1 MQKNPKPAEFVK
13 VIAPAVRRAAALARE
28 LEGRVANRPKTGE
41 PTAVKAALTAADT
54 AAQEEILGTL
64 LDHFPDVRLR
74 AEEETPTVA
83 DFPEEADASV
93 VIDPI
98 DGTLRFY
105 LEGHGP
111 YGVMVGLAIEN
122 EYEAALVALPR
133 EQYVFEAVR
142 GEGARFGRCDGI
154 AHPLQ
159 LERSGRRVLVS
170 HDLGRAAVE
179 VLRSRGF
186 EVQPACGGAISV
198 ATLIPGVCAG
208 LRVATNDPPNVS
220 IRGRI
225 GAMISA
231 EAGALVCC
239 ETGAPF
245 PRDIDAPARALLVAV
260 DREDLGVLEE
270 AVAEAGVLS

>member
-1 MQKNPKPAEFVK
+1 MHKNPKPSDFVK
-13 VIAPAVRRAAALARE
+13 VIAPALRRAAAVARD
-28 LEGRVANRPKTGE
+28 LEGRVANRPKAGE
-41 PTAVKAALTAADT
+41 PTAVKAALTDADT
-54 AAQEEILGTL
+54 AAQEVLLGPL
-64 LDHFPDVRLR
+64 LDHFPGVCLR

-83 DFPEEADASV
+83 RFPEKADASV

-105 LEGHGP
+105 LEGGGP
-111 YGVMVGLAIEN
+111 YGVMIGLAIGN

-133 EQYVFEAVR
+133 ERYAFEAVR
-142 GEGARFGRCDGI
+142 GEGVRFAEGDGVAR
-154 AHPLQ
+154 PLR
-159 LERSGRRVLVS
+159 LSSEGRRVLVS
-170 HDLGRAAVE
+170 HDLGEGAALA
-179 VLRSRGF
+179 LRSRGF
-186 EVQPACGGAISV
+186 EVLPACGGAISV
-198 ATLIPGVCAG
+198 APLIPGVCAG

-245 PRDIDAPARALLVAV
+245 PRDIDAPARALLVAANP
-260 DREDLGVLEE
+260 EDLGALQD
-270 AVAEAGVLS
+270 AVAEAGVS

>member
-1 MQKNPKPAEFVK
+1 MHKNPKPCDFVK
-13 VIAPAVRRAAALARE
+13 VIAPALRRAAAVARD

-54 AAQEEILGTL
+54 EAQEVLLGPL
-64 LDHFPDVRLR
+64 LEHFPGVCLR

-83 DFPEEADASV
+83 RFPERADASV

-105 LEGHGP
+105 LEGGGP
-111 YGVMVGLAIEN
+111 YGVMIGLAIEN

-142 GEGARFGRCDGI
+142 GEGVRFGEGDEI
-154 AHPLQ
+154 ARPLR
-159 LERSGRRVLVS
+159 LESEGRRVLVS
-170 HDLGRAAVE
+170 HDLCRGAVE
-179 VLRSRGF
+179 SLRSRGF
-186 EVQPACGGAISV
+186 EVLPACGGAISV
-198 ATLIPGVCAG
+198 AALIPGVCAG

-231 EAGALVCC
+231 ESGALVRC
-239 ETGAPF
+239 ETGDPF
-245 PRDIDAPARALLVAV
+245 PRDIDAPARALLVAA
-260 DREDLGVLEE
+260 DPEDLGALLD
-270 AVAEAGVLS
+270 AVNEAGVS